1 MLAIKKDFFKST
13 RFKTTLWYAFVF
25 LLLEVISWA
34 IVYSYLQNGLYK
46 DLDDSLTKQALA
58 IYDFVS
64 NSKVNLQN
72 FEPDSIYTSQED
84 FIYDLIF
91 DVIALS
97 PRNAIIQVKLNNK
110 LIFQS
115 ENLKDHL
122 ITLKEK
128 NVNQLVLIDFN
139 DKLLSDSDL
148 RAAYLVKNNYEIIVA
163 FPTVLIIKTLQ
174 KLDELIV
181 IIGPLLL
188 LVALIGGALIS
199 AKSLSRIDSIIN
211 RTKEITAQNLN
222 EKIPGGDYND
232 EYGRLVRTMNDMIS
246 RIKTSIDY
254 MNQFSMAAS
263 HELKTPLTILRGE
276 IELALKSPK
285 PGEAYR
291 EVLQSNYEETLR
303 LINIVNKLF
312 FLSKVDHSFVKLNK
326 EKMSLSELIEPL
338 VEQMLPLAKRKNM
351 NLELAIKEYVEAS
364 VDVDL
369 MRGAISNLIENAIKY
384 GYENTTI
391 QISCDRENSIWAV
404 INVTN
409 KGETIP
415 KEYQE
420 RIFERFF
427 RMESSR
433 SRETGGVGL
442 GLSIVKSIVSFH
454 NGTIRVFS
462 DEKDTNRFSIYLNLK
477 EA

>member
-34 IVYSYLQNGLYK
+34 IVYSYLRNGLYK
-46 DLDDSLTKQALA
+46 DLDDSLTKQAQA

-122 ITLKEK
+122 ITLNGK
-128 NVNQLVLIDFN
+128 NVNQLVLVDFK

-148 RAAYLVKNNYEIIVA
+148 RAAYLVRNNYEIIVA
-163 FPTVLIIKTLQ
+163 FPTVLIVKTLQ

-222 EKIPGGDYND
+222 EKIPGDNYND

-285 PGEAYR
+285 PAEVYR

-351 NLELAIKEYVEAS
+351 NLELDVKEDIIAS

-384 GYENTTI
+384 GFENTTI
-391 QISCDRENSIWAV
+391 QISCDRKNSIWAV
-404 INVTN
+404 INIIN
-409 KGETIP
+409 KGEPIP
-415 KEYQE
+415 KEYRE
-420 RIFERFF
+420 KIFERFF
-427 RMESSR
+427 RLEISR

-442 GLSIVKSIVSFH
+442 GLSIVKSIVGFH
-454 NGTIRVFS
+454 NGTIEAYS
-462 DEKDTNRFSIYLNLK
+462 DEKNTNRFSILFNLK
-477 EA
+477 EV